1 MNFLYKRE
9 IHVIKEIKMDLGGGV
24 VRSKLLPRVVFSLLT
39 FKGSMDMEGVSTAVP
54 PSVLTSDQSDS
65 KCLPPLSD
73 TADRFVPS
81 KSLWT

>member
-9 IHVIKEIKMDLGGGV
+9 IHVIKEIKMDWGGGEGM
-24 VRSKLLPRVVFSLLT
+24 VRSKLLVFSLLT
-39 FKGSMDMEGVSTAVP
+39 FKGSMDMEGVSTARP
-54 PSVLTSDQSDS
+54 PSVPTSDQSDS

-81 KSLWT
+81 KSL

>member
-9 IHVIKEIKMDLGGGV
+9 IHVIKEIKINFGGG
-24 VRSKLLPRVVFSLLT
+24 VRSKLFVFSLLT
-39 FKGSMDMEGVSTAVP
+39 FKGSMDKEGVSTAVP
-54 PSVLTSDQSDS
+54 PSVPTSDQSDS

>member
-24 VRSKLLPRVVFSLLT
+24 VRSMLLVFSLFT

-54 PSVLTSDQSDS
+54 PSVPTSDQSDS

>member
-9 IHVIKEIKMDLGGGV
+9 IHVIKEIKMDLGGGM
-24 VRSKLLPRVVFSLLT
+24 VRSKLLVFSLLT

>member
-1 MNFLYKRE
+1 M
-9 IHVIKEIKMDLGGGV
+9 
-24 VRSKLLPRVVFSLLT
+24 LLVFSLFT
-39 FKGSMDMEGVSTAVP
+39 FKGSMDIEGVSTAVP
-54 PSVLTSDQSDS
+54 PSVPTSDQSDS

>member
-9 IHVIKEIKMDLGGGV
+9 IHVIKEINMDLGGGM
-24 VRSKLLPRVVFSLLT
+24 VRSKLLVFSLLT

-54 PSVLTSDQSDS
+54 PSVPTSDQSDS

>member
-9 IHVIKEIKMDLGGGV
+9 IHVINEIKMDLGGGGM
-24 VRSKLLPRVVFSLLT
+24 VRSKLLVFSLLT

-54 PSVLTSDQSDS
+54 PSVPTSDQSDS

>member
-1 MNFLYKRE
+1 M
-9 IHVIKEIKMDLGGGV
+9 
-24 VRSKLLPRVVFSLLT
+24 VRSKLLVFSLLT

-73 TADRFVPS
+73 TADRFVPGLEKCVVS
-81 KSLWT
+81 MQKRNIINN

>member
-24 VRSKLLPRVVFSLLT
+24 VRSKLLVFSLFT

-54 PSVLTSDQSDS
+54 PSVPTSDQSDS